1 MLSLIICSRTVDI
14 SDELKQNIATSI
26 GCEYELCVIDN
37 SRNEYSIF
45 TAYNEGVRRAKGNI
59 LCFMHDD
66 ILFCTEKW
74 GNIITAQFEDQ
85 SIGIIGFAG
94 THFMPSCPLYWTE
107 IPFISEYSLQND
119 RNTIVECKCEDYFNG
134 DLADVVTVDGFCMFI
149 RQSLFAKVRFDSS
162 SYSGFHAYDMDICMQ
177 VLHAG
182 YRVCVSRSIL
192 IEHAWSETEARCRD
206 GYVQALENNMRLFY
220 QKWQTQL
227 PLWCGIDISPTIAVR
242 LNNLCIQAY
251 DARKARQ
258 SMSYRLGRFLIT
270 PFRKLKVLL
279 NL

>member
-1 MLSLIICSRTVDI
+1 MISLIICSRTADI
-14 SDELKQNIATSI
+14 SDELKQNIATTV
-26 GCEYELCVIDN
+26 GCEYELCVINN
-37 SRNEYSIF
+37 SCNEYSIF
-45 TAYNEGVRRAKGNI
+45 TAYNAGARRAKGDI

-66 ILFCTEKW
+66 ILFRTNGW
-74 GNIITAQFEDQ
+74 GRKIAAQFEES
-85 SIGIIGFAG
+85 SIGVLGFGGA
-94 THFMPSCPLYWTE
+94 HFLPTVPMYWSE
-107 IPFISEYSLQND
+107 LPYISEFCLHND
-119 RNTIVECKCEDYFNG
+119 RGSIIECKCEDYFN
-134 DLADVVTVDGFCMFI
+134 DNLADVVAVDGFCMFI
-149 RQSLFAKVRFDSS
+149 SKSLFEQVQFDSS
-162 SYSGFHAYDMDICMQ
+162 YYSGFHAYDMDICMQ

-227 PLWCGIDISPTIAVR
+227 PQWRGIDISPTIAVR

-258 SMSYRLGRFLIT
+258 SKSYRLGRFLIT
-270 PFRKLKVLL
+270 PFRKLKALL